1 MIYSAPTSYQPIRPG
16 LAGSKQA
23 VASGGGKAF
32 ASHRNFLQLRQ
43 VLTESRGYEGASR
56 TLTFRYTPFVNESP
70 AHPAKK
76 LPVVQVATAPLLVEV
91 SADGKTWKRVW
102 DSSRQ
107 AIPEIYPAPTERA
120 AKVALPSG
128 KLNLRFVTVAKAGQV
143 TPRLDDVRVMLPMP
157 SVR

>member
-43 VLTESRGYEGASR
+43 VLTESRGYEG
-56 TLTFRYTPFVNESP
+56 
-70 AHPAKK
+70 
-76 LPVVQVATAPLLVEV
+76 ATAPLLVEV